1 MNKKTS
7 GSAGLAIT
15 GMVLGIIAIVLSG
28 IPIVNNAAFVL
39 GALALIF
46 GIVGVVKAKQSNVGR
61 GQAITGIV
69 LGVVSICIVLA
80 TQAFYSSVMNQ
91 ASNEL
96 NDAMTELEKDTDKI
110 TGDATEDLLANDV
123 SVELGTFMA
132 TADEYDLTTTELPV
146 TVTNKNAESK
156 SYSIQIEA
164 VNASGARIVDD
175 TVYADSLGSGQSQ
188 TFKAFQYVASEN
200 VEAMKTATFKIVSVS
215 QI

>member
-61 GQAITGIV
+61 GQAITAIV
-69 LGVVSICIVLA
+69 LGTVSVCIVLA

-96 NDAMTELEKDTDKI
+96 NDAMTELEKESDKI

-132 TADEYDLTTTELPV
+132 TTDEYGLTTTELPV
-146 TVTNKNAESK
+146 TVTNKNAENK

-164 VNASGARIVDD
+164 VNESGARIVDD
-175 TVYADSLGSGQSQ
+175 TVYANSLGSGQSQ
-188 TFKAFQYVASEN
+188 AFKAFQYVASEN